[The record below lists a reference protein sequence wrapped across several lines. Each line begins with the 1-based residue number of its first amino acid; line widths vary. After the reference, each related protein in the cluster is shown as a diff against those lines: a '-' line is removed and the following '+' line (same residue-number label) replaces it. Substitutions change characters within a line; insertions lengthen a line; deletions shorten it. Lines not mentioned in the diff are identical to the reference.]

1 MGPKRCLACADIF
14 QPSPRVPAQN
24 YCSRPEC
31 QRERRKLWQKEKRKA
46 DPDYRENQLQCQRRW
61 REAHPDYW
69 QHYRA
74 DHPGYVERNR
84 SLQRGRN
91 ATQKVSQV
99 AKMDSIQPS
108 AALPS
113 GTYSLRAIGPTGV
126 AKMDAWIVK
135 IVVLTGT

>member
-31 QRERRKLWQKEKRKA
+31 QRERRKLWQQEKRRA

-61 REAHPDYW
+61 REGHPEYW

-74 DHPGYVERNR
+74 DHPDYVERNR
-84 SLQRGRN
+84 DLQRARN
-91 ATQKVSQV
+91 ATQRVSQV
-99 AKMDSIQPS
+99 AKMGAIPASS
-108 AALPS
+108 ALPS

-126 AKMDAWIVK
+126 AKMDVWVVK
-135 IVVLTGT
+135 IVVLTST